1 MSYFHNVAYVLK
13 ESDYLNIKE
22 TLDSE
27 SLEFLSFANRSQT
40 VSALVNDKNTRG
52 LVEANVILIYWM
64 QVNHWGEGRTK
75 ILAQKFNEVLHD
87 HVIIGEDVGDLDFC
101 FDLGTCILFV
111 NSDIGFSI
119 PEEEEK

>member
-40 VSALVNDKNTRG
+40 VSALINDKISGG
-52 LVEANVILIYWM
+52 LVEDKVILLYWM

-75 ILAQKFNEVLHD
+75 ILAQKFKEVLHD
-87 HVIIGEDVGDLDFC
+87 HVIIGEDVGDLDLC

>member
-13 ESDYLNIKE
+13 ENDYLNIKE

-75 ILAQKFNEVLHD
+75 ILAQKFKEVLHD
-87 HVIIGEDVGDLDFC
+87 HVNIGEDVGDLDLC

-119 PEEEEK
+119 PAEEEK